1 MKKTISV
8 FLIIA
13 VMIFNVNIYHVQ
25 AATNWF
31 AVLTNAADVYVN
43 TASPSEQST
52 LQLISDFL
60 QTNGF
65 ASAIA
70 NSVSPASDDIIKYFA
85 SQIDASQANKTLQEN
100 IEAIRECVE
109 NGFTGGDSSV
119 TFNNTLH
126 NAIYN
131 TANYYIEQ
139 TSGNTFYACGL
150 QESLN
155 SLNATIVADMAQI
168 IEDNPNS
175 YFILIN
181 TSPSIFFIVFKEN
194 GNKIYGVLNHTYN
207 SSWSDFRLYQAVSEN
222 GITTSRSFTAYSSDD
237 MVAYIYN
244 SGTQHLDPYTV
255 TYPWNDNFANH
266 GYFNV
271 IPLQDAAGSDWNR
284 YPKAFNTVSQSILTF
299 NSVNQLNDYI
309 STYGIGKNPYYYNN
323 QVWSDFSSH
332 TSGDYTVDNS
342 NVNTVT
348 YGDVISYVN
357 DYHDTNNY
365 YPDNSTVNTW
375 IETTNNNNN
384 SGGGSGDD
392 SGGGSGGSGGDS
404 GGSGIVSILTAL
416 GKAIADLITGIAAFL
431 AEVVGGLV
439 EAITGLLDTLT
450 DLITNFTESIPNI
463 FSPLL
468 GWLFDGLPEEFTAII
483 LLGLTAC
490 VIASIIKILRG

>member
-1 MKKTISV
+1 MKTKKIFVSIILCFSIILCDLSHVRANVGTGILALVDLAGKVINGDVSGLV
-8 FLIIA
+8 DFINQTFINSGFLAPSIDYQTLEDY
-13 VMIFNVNIYHVQ
+13 VHENYPELEGENENETKENVNDYLGS
-25 AATNWF
+25 N
-31 AVLTNAADVYVN
+31 
-43 TASPSEQST
+43 
-52 LQLISDFL
+52 ISI
-60 QTNGF
+60 T
-65 ASAIA
+65 
-70 NSVSPASDDIIKYFA
+70 DD
-85 SQIDASQANKTLQEN
+85 
-100 IEAIRECVE
+100 
-109 NGFTGGDSSV
+109 SV
-119 TFNNTLH
+119 TFNNNSKEFFINL
-126 NAIYN
+126 
-131 TANYYIEQ
+131 ANYYID
-139 TSGNTFYACGL
+139 SKNPHIFYACGL

-181 TSPSIFFIVFKEN
+181 TSPNIFFIVFKEN

-207 SSWSDFRLYQAVSEN
+207 ASWSDFRLYQAVSSN
-222 GITTSRSFTAYSSDD
+222 GIVTTQSFTANSPDD
-237 MVAYIYN
+237 MVAYIYDGN
-244 SGTQHLDPYTV
+244 TQHLNPYTV
-255 TYPWNDNFANH
+255 TYPWNDNAANH

-271 IPLQDAAGSDWNR
+271 LPLQDAAGSDWNR
-284 YPKAFNTVSQSILTF
+284 YPKAFNTVSQSIQTF
-299 NSVNQLNDYI
+299 NSVNELNDYI
-309 STYGIGKNPYYYNN
+309 STYGIGKNPYYTNN
-323 QVWSDFSSH
+323 NTWNNFTSS
-332 TSGDYTVDNS
+332 TGDYTVDNS

-357 DYHDTNNY
+357 DYHDTNNN